1 MTNKAYN
8 GDLEFHEDSM
18 SEKSFTDAPYFE
30 MDEVERRNFRAFA
43 ARFADAVNGRTNI
56 PQEYKGVVRQNNNVW
71 KSSKL
76 NADPSLMTDEST
88 YEVLQYLAR
97 TWYEQ
102 QPLASVLSPV
112 TTTMTKPAWMIKWYT
127 VNDAEYPEFT
137 AGGPNAFRNIEAFHL
152 GVEPSTQEGVGSGL
166 RYDISWTLRK
176 EANGIYDP
184 EQWHNQEG
192 MKKFGVFWDERL
204 CLGTAGEHTS
214 GDLGI
219 KGLFNYTSL
228 KTEPVGITTDN
239 NLTATGDVD
248 AMIYQFL
255 GDMRSFKEPG
265 YNVLLTTSGVAS
277 EVFLHDATTDRTE
290 YEKIYNKW
298 FASGMV
304 GKWVVDDNIYAGTP
318 TTALQY
324 AMMFRLSEH
333 AIRRVIAYPFQKKP
347 IANVEFADDLAFLFL
362 TADIL
367 TFTNASAPQGTI
379 ATYSA
384 SSKITTTNAGFV
396 RNGIFMQG
404 RIVEGVPP
412 VNPPKPKFYPYG
424 STS

>member
-1 MTNKAYN
+1 MPSAYN
-8 GDLEFHEDSM
+8 DDLEFHEDSM
-18 SEKSFTDAPYFE
+18 SEKSFTDAPYFKMSVIE
-30 MDEVERRNFRAFA
+30 QQRFNEFA
-43 ARFADAVNGRTNI
+43 TQLALAVNGQTSI
-56 PQEYKGVVRQNNNVW
+56 PSEYKGSVRQNNKIWN
-71 KSSKL
+71 SSKL

-88 YEVLQYLAR
+88 YEILQYLAR

-102 QPLASVLSPV
+102 QPLAGALAPV

-152 GVEPSTQEGVGSGL
+152 GLEPSSAEGVGAGL

-184 EQWHNQEG
+184 EQWHNREG
-192 MKKFGVFWDERL
+192 MKKFGVMWDERL
-204 CLGTAGEHTS
+204 ALGTAGEHTS

-219 KGLFNYTSL
+219 LGLFNATGL
-228 KTEPVGITTDN
+228 LTEPIGIGVDN
-239 NLTATGDVD
+239 NVTATGDVD

-255 GDMRSFKEPG
+255 GDMRAFKEPG
-265 YNVLLTTSGVAS
+265 YNILLTTSGIAS

-304 GKWVVDDNIYAGTP
+304 GKWIVDDHIKN
-318 TTALQY
+318 TTLTTTNQQ

-333 AIRRVIAYPFQKKP
+333 TIRRVIAYPFQKKP

-367 TFTNASAPQGTI
+367 TFVDAAAAQGTYGL
-379 ATYSA
+379 YS
-384 SSKITTTNAGFV
+384 SSSAITSTLAGFV
-396 RNGIFMQG
+396 RNGTFMQG
-404 RIVEGVPP
+404 RLTEGVPP

-424 STS
+424 YTS